1 MFTNLLLGLLIIIGL
16 TNIFILLK
24 NKNNNSHI
32 NELSGIIR
40 DTVEETGDDITDRI
54 SSRLTDIKQDMSSR
68 YMHESNEN
76 RAHRREMQESLEKA
90 SLLQRT
96 ELERL
101 NKSQHDALSLISE
114 NQNKKLQELS
124 DRQYE
129 KLGQYQKEMQE
140 VLTNSLKEL
149 QNVNAQK
156 LSDIQSEINQK
167 LDQSL
172 NERLDKSFKT
182 IGEQLNS
189 LYKSLGELGKLEDG
203 VMNLNR
209 TLSNVKTR
217 GVFGEGQLENILAS
231 ILSPNLYDKNVITKK
246 GSRDSVEF
254 AVKIPDK
261 ENPNAFMYLPVD
273 SKFPTTIYDKIQD
286 ASDKSDSEALSHA
299 IKELEQRIKTEAKTI
314 QAKYIDPPCTTDFAV
329 MFLPTES
336 LYAEVLR
343 IPGLANEC
351 QQKYHIIITGPTTV
365 AALLNSLSI
374 GFRYMAVNRDSQTIL
389 KLLSAIKSQYQ
400 TLSKLISTADSR
412 IDMAK
417 KATKELQHRTDI
429 INSKL
434 TSVEELDS
442 IDAEALLGIKYNS

>member
-1 MFTNLLLGLLIIIGL
+1 MLTNLLLILLIIIGL
-16 TNIFILLK
+16 INIFILLK
-24 NKNNNSHI
+24 KKNDKQDLD
-32 NELSGIIR
+32 ELAYTIKETI
-40 DTVEETGDDITDRI
+40 EEAGDDITDRL
-54 SSRLTDIKQDMSSR
+54 SSRLTDIKQDINSR
-68 YMHESNEN
+68 SMHELSEN
-76 RAHRREMQESLEKA
+76 REHR
-90 SLLQRT
+90 
-96 ELERL
+96 
-101 NKSQHDALSLISE
+101 
-114 NQNKKLQELS
+114 
-124 DRQYE
+124 
-129 KLGQYQKEMQE
+129 KEMQE
-140 VLTNSLKEL
+140 ILTTSLKEL
-149 QNVNAQK
+149 QNTNSQK

-189 LYKSLGELGKLEDG
+189 LYKSLGELSKLEDG

-217 GVFGEGQLENILAS
+217 GVFGEGQLENILAD

-261 ENPNAFMYLPVD
+261 ENPNAFIYLPVD

-286 ASDKSDSEALSHA
+286 AADNSDSEALSHA
-299 IKELEQRIKTEAKTI
+299 VKELEQRIKTEAKTI
-314 QAKYIDPPCTTDFAV
+314 QSKYIEPPYTTDFAIL
-329 MFLPTES
+329 FLPTES
-336 LYAEVLR
+336 LYAEILR

-389 KLLSAIKSQYQ
+389 KLLQAIKAQYQ

-417 KATKELQHRTDI
+417 KATKELQHRADI

-442 IDAEALLGIKYNS
+442 LEAEALLGIKISE